1 MKDQWSISAADKARI
16 DGTTAPG
23 KKALNG
29 HYLS

>member
-1 MKDQWSISAADKARI
+1 MKDKWSISDVDKANI
-16 DGTTAPG
+16 DVTTIPG